1 MLSDF
6 RCGHCN
12 RLLARVEIVFEVQ
25 IKCPRCRTLNYAK
38 AASLGKPPMSE
49 LTASDCKQ

>member
-6 RCGHCN
+6 RCGQCN
-12 RLLARVEIVFEVQ
+12 RLLARVNTLFQVQ

-38 AASLGKPPMSE
+38 AERLGTPPVSE
-49 LTASDCKQ
+49 QTASDCKQ